1 MRPKSIILLVL
12 ALGCGLV
19 ASIGINQLMA
29 DRGKSAPS
37 GETVSIFV
45 AVQDINMNDPVTQE
59 MLKLEP
65 WPKDKLQP
73 GALVKLDQIVGR
85 RTKMRI
91 LAGEPILEGKLLATG
106 ENGQQGAGD
115 QIPAGMRAVAVKSD
129 DVTSTGS
136 LIRPGDR
143 VDVVVHL
150 QRNDGRGI
158 RETTSRT
165 FLRDI
170 KIFAVNDEFERSP
183 NGEGGKITAKTV
195 TLLVLPQQAELIS
208 LATELGKIRL
218 VMRGPNDSD
227 TEESP
232 GVDIGDLTGTD
243 ESENREAEYAD
254 AMPADEDPLKG
265 VFNQRSTA
273 AVAELGEQ
281 FTMRLIRGQDVEEMV
296 FADGKGLPQPAGSVV
311 EEPQPTSPDA
321 TGSEDEEF
329 EEPQEDDGGDE

>member
-1 MRPKSIILLVL
+1 MRPKSIVLLVL

-29 DRGKSAPS
+29 DRGKPVAN
-37 GETVSIFV
+37 GETVSIFI
-45 AVQDINMNDPVTQE
+45 ALQDINMNDPVSKE

-65 WPKDKLQP
+65 WPKDKVQP
-73 GALVKLDQIVGR
+73 GTITKLDTVVGR
-85 RTKMRI
+85 RTKMKI

-115 QIPAGMRAVAVKSD
+115 QIPPGMRAVAVKSD

-150 QRNDGRGI
+150 QKNPGKGI
-158 RETTSRT
+158 AETTSKT

-183 NGEGGKITAKTV
+183 NGEGGKVTAKTI
-195 TLLVLPQQAELIS
+195 TLLVLPQQSELIS

-218 VMRGPNDSD
+218 VMRGPNDTSA
-227 TEESP
+227 EETD
-232 GVDIGDLTGTD
+232 GVTIKDITGTD
-243 ESENREAEYAD
+243 QSENREIEYAES
-254 AMPADEDPLKG
+254 APAETADPLAG
-265 VFNQRSTA
+265 LFNQASATT
-273 AVAELGEQ
+273 VAGPQ
-281 FTMRLIRGQDVEEMV
+281 FTIRLLKGMDVEELV
-296 FADGKGLPQPAGSVV
+296 FTDGKGLPRPAGSAV
-311 EEPQPTSPDA
+311 EEPLPITEEETA
-321 TGSEDEEF
+321 TEEEAF
-329 EEPQEDDGGDE
+329 EEAPEDDSGNE

>member
-29 DRGKSAPS
+29 DRGKQVSS

-45 AVQDINMNDPVTQE
+45 ALQDINMNDPVAKE

-65 WPKDKLQP
+65 WPKDKVQP
-73 GALVKLDQIVGR
+73 GTITKLDTVIGR

-115 QIPAGMRAVAVKSD
+115 QIPPGMRAVAVKSD

-150 QRNDGRGI
+150 QRNPGKGI
-158 RETTSRT
+158 SETTSKT

-170 KIFAVNDEFERSP
+170 KVFAVNDEFERAP

-195 TLLVLPQQAELIS
+195 TLLVLSQQAELIS

-218 VMRGPNDSD
+218 VMRGPND
-227 TEESP
+227 TGAEESD
-232 GVDIGDLTGTD
+232 GVTIADITGTD
-243 ESENREAEYAD
+243 KSENRDIEYAESEAAEPDD
-254 AMPADEDPLKG
+254 ALAGLFNQASATAVAGPQFTIRLLKG
-265 VFNQRSTA
+265 
-273 AVAELGEQ
+273 
-281 FTMRLIRGQDVEEMV
+281 MDVEELV
-296 FADGKGLPQPAGSVV
+296 FTDGKGLPQPAGAAV
-311 EEPQPTSPDA
+311 EEPLPTTADEA
-321 TGSEDEEF
+321 TT
-329 EEPQEDDGGDE
+329 EDDELEETLEDDSDDE

>member
-29 DRGKSAPS
+29 DRGKPAAS
-37 GETVSIFV
+37 GETVSIFI
-45 AVQDINMNDPVTQE
+45 ALQDINMNDPVSKE

-65 WPKDKLQP
+65 WPKDKVQP
-73 GALVKLDQIVGR
+73 GAITKLDTVVGR
-85 RTKMRI
+85 RTKMKI

-115 QIPAGMRAVAVKSD
+115 QIPPGMRAVAVKSD

-150 QRNDGRGI
+150 QRNPGKGI
-158 RETTSRT
+158 PETTSKT

-183 NGEGGKITAKTV
+183 NGEGGKVTAKTV
-195 TLLVLPQQAELIS
+195 TLLVLSQQAELIS

-218 VMRGPNDSD
+218 VMRGPNDTSA
-227 TEESP
+227 EETD
-232 GVDIGDLTGTD
+232 GVTIKDITGTD
-243 ESENREAEYAD
+243 ESENREIEYAESEPAPDD
-254 AMPADEDPLKG
+254 ALAGLFNQASTTAVAGPQFTIRLLKG
-265 VFNQRSTA
+265 
-273 AVAELGEQ
+273 
-281 FTMRLIRGQDVEEMV
+281 MDVEELV
-296 FADGKGLPQPAGSVV
+296 FTDGKGLPQPAGSLV
-311 EEPQPTSPDA
+311 EEPLPTTEEEA
-321 TGSEDEEF
+321 TTDDEAL
-329 EEPQEDDGGDE
+329 EETLEDDSGDDE